1 MASVN
6 VRFKVKLLSPP
17 LLCTRIVTISLVMR
31 FILELY
37 PCSLNFFNSP
47 SWPAILFQNSKPLFE
62 VRKCIYNANDTKIC
76 PWHSFRERRFDEHV

>member
-17 LLCTRIVTISLVMR
+17 LLYTRIVTICLFMR
-31 FILELY
+31 FILKLY
-37 PCSLNFFNSP
+37 PCSLNSFNSP

-62 VRKCIYNANDTKIC
+62 VRRCF
-76 PWHSFRERRFDEHV
+76 SFVQ